1 MHSQDRDQFSLRNQT
16 QARGHVFKSVQAYPE
31 KCTEAPWV
39 RRGPQ
44 QWSHMPQ
51 CCKLVLSQDVWLT
64 AHSVACTPRSATG
77 KATTKLW
84 LAGRVL
90 CPVTLYTSEL
100 AQQRKRF
107 PPAGERA
114 LYTGTRVP
122 YKAGSLILAQI
133 QNASLQ
139 DGRNSCAL
147 SV

>member
-1 MHSQDRDQFSLRNQT
+1 MGKERASTVVTHASVLQTGPEPRCVTNCPQRSVHSK
-16 QARGHVFKSVQAYPE
+16 V
-31 KCTEAPWV
+31 
-39 RRGPQ
+39 
-44 QWSHMPQ
+44 SH
-51 CCKLVLSQDVWLT
+51 
-64 AHSVACTPRSATG
+64 G